1 MPLTYND
8 INAITTQHIVP
19 KTTDVIFK
27 NDPLF
32 VRLMAKNK
40 INFEGGLFIQRPI
53 MFAELASG
61 FFARG
66 DQFDT
71 GYRQTDTAFSVNMKF
86 GYVNV
91 TLLGTDD
98 VLNRGAEAAFSIVES
113 KMANA
118 SLTMAKMLGTTI
130 YQDGQG
136 VLSGTKSL
144 DGLLAWIDD
153 GSTVTSGTGSV
164 NYTTVQDV
172 RRSYAAVGG
181 ITRSDIVAG
190 PSTAGQDAT
199 SYSQVNGINA
209 YTDRYVNSFSL
220 AGLNQAYGYAWFG
233 ADQPDLLVC
242 TQGAYNRIWQNTI
255 ANQRYMRAD
264 SDLAKV
270 GIQSFQFNA
279 ADVTISKY
287 LNDVAGSTYG
297 VILGLNTNYMELY
310 VSANKK
316 FQFGFTGFKEAQNTI
331 DVSGQFMFAGNLI
344 VPSPRT
350 SFKMVGAGLVGIN
363 T

>member
-1 MPLTYND
+1 MPLTYTEV
-8 INAITTQHIVP
+8 NAITTQHIVP

-32 VRLMAKNK
+32 VRLMSKNK

-53 MFAELASG
+53 MFAELAGG
-61 FFARG
+61 FFSRG

-71 GYRQTDTAFSVNMKF
+71 GYRQTDTAFNVNMKF

-98 VLNRGAEAAFSIVES
+98 VLNRGPEAAFSIVES

-118 SLTMAKMLGTTI
+118 SLTMAKILGTKI
-130 YQDGQG
+130 YQDGQN
-136 VLSGTKSL
+136 VLSTTKDL
-144 DGLLAWIDD
+144 DGLMAWIDD
-153 GSTVTSGTGSV
+153 GSTNATYTSLT
-164 NYTTVQDV
+164 DV
-172 RRSYAAVGG
+172 RRSFAAVGG

-190 PSTAGQDAT
+190 PSSGDAT
-199 SYSQVNGINA
+199 AYSQVNGINA
-209 YTDRYVNSFSL
+209 YTNRNVSSFSL
-220 AGLNQAYGYAWFG
+220 NVVNSAYGFAWFG

-242 TQGAYNRIWQNTI
+242 TQGAYNKIWNATI
-255 ANQRYMRAD
+255 SNQRYMRAD

-310 VSANKK
+310 VSSNKK

-331 DVSGQFMFAGNLI
+331 DVSGQFMFAGNLV

-350 SFKMVGAGLVGIN
+350 SFKLVG
-363 T
+363 TDLA

>member
-1 MPLTYND
+1 MALTYND

-32 VRLMAKNK
+32 VRLMSKNK
-40 INFEGGLFIQRPI
+40 INFEGGLYIQRPI

-98 VLNRGAEAAFSIVES
+98 VLNRGPEAAFSIVES

-118 SLTMAKMLGTTI
+118 SLTMAKLLGQQI

-136 VLSGTKSL
+136 TLSGTKSL
-144 DGLLAWIDD
+144 DGLVAWIDD
-153 GSTVTSGTGSV
+153 GNTNATYTGATD
-164 NYTTVQDV
+164 YTKSFT
-172 RRSYAAVGG
+172 AVGG
-181 ITRSDIVAG
+181 VTRADIVAC
-190 PSTAGQDAT
+190 PSSGSET

-209 YTDRYVNSFSL
+209 YTQRNLTSFTLDAVNK
-220 AGLNQAYGYAWFG
+220 AYGFAWFG
-233 ADQPDLLVC
+233 ADQPDLLVA
-242 TQGAYNRIWQNTI
+242 TQGAYNKIWNATVS
-255 ANQRYMRAD
+255 NQRYMRAD

-287 LNDVAGSTYG
+287 LNDVVGSSIG
-297 VILGLNTNYMELY
+297 AILGLNTNYMELY

-331 DVSGQFMFAGNLI
+331 DVSGQFMFAGNLV

-350 SFKMVGAGLVGIN
+350 SFKLLGSALA
-363 T
+363 

>member
-1 MPLTYND
+1 MALTYND

-32 VRLMAKNK
+32 VRLMSKNK

-98 VLNRGAEAAFSIVES
+98 VLNRGPEAAFSIVES

-118 SLTMAKMLGTTI
+118 SLTMAKLLGTTI

-153 GSTVTSGTGSV
+153 GSTVTSGTGGT
-164 NYTTVQDV
+164 NYTTVTDV
-172 RRSYAAVGG
+172 RRSFAAVGG
-181 ITRSDIVAG
+181 ITRADIVAG
-190 PSTAGQDAT
+190 PSTGDAT
-199 SYSQVNGINA
+199 TYSQVNGINA

-220 AGLNQAYGYAWFG
+220 NTVNAAYGFAWFG

-242 TQGAYNRIWQNTI
+242 TQGAYNKIWNATVS
-255 ANQRYMRAD
+255 NQRYMRAD

-297 VILGLNTNYMELY
+297 AILGLNTNYMELY

-331 DVSGQFMFAGNLI
+331 DVSGQFMFAGNLV

-350 SFKMVGAGLVGIN
+350 NFKLVG
-363 T
+363 TALA

>member
-1 MPLTYND
+1 MPLTYSD

-61 FFARG
+61 FFGRG
-66 DQFDT
+66 EQFDT
-71 GYRQTDTAFSVNMKF
+71 GYRQTDTAFGVNMKF

-98 VLNRGAEAAFSIVES
+98 VLNRGPEAAFSIVES

-118 SLTMAKMLGTTI
+118 SLTMAKLLGTKI
-130 YQDGQG
+130 YQDGQN
-136 VLSGTKSL
+136 VLSTTKDL
-144 DGLLAWIDD
+144 DGLMAWIDD
-153 GSTVTSGTGSV
+153 GSTNATYTSLT
-164 NYTTVQDV
+164 DV
-172 RRSYAAVGG
+172 RRSFATAGG
-181 ITRSDIVAG
+181 ITRADIVAG
-190 PSTAGQDAT
+190 PSTGDAT
-199 SYSQVNGINA
+199 LYSQVNGINA
-209 YTDRYVNSFSL
+209 YTNRAVSSFSL
-220 AGLNQAYGYAWFG
+220 NVVNSAYGFSWFG

-242 TQGAYNRIWQNTI
+242 TQGAYNKIWNATI
-255 ANQRYMRAD
+255 SNQRYMRAD

-310 VSANKK
+310 VSSNKK

-331 DVSGQFMFAGNLI
+331 DVSGQFMFAGNLV

-350 SFKMVGAGLVGIN
+350 SFKLVG
-363 T
+363 TDLA

>member
-1 MPLTYND
+1 MALTYND

-32 VRLMAKNK
+32 VRLMSKNK

-98 VLNRGAEAAFSIVES
+98 VLNRGPEAAFSIVES

-118 SLTMAKMLGTTI
+118 SLTMAKLLGQTI

-136 VLSGTKSL
+136 TLSNTKAL
-144 DGLLAWIDD
+144 DGLMAWVDD
-153 GSTVTSGTGSV
+153 GNSNATYSGATDFTKSF
-164 NYTTVQDV
+164 
-172 RRSYAAVGG
+172 SAVGG

-190 PSTAGQDAT
+190 PSSGSET
-199 SYSQVNGINA
+199 SYSQVNGINS
-209 YTDRYVNSFSL
+209 YTQRNLTSFTLDAVNK
-220 AGLNQAYGYAWFG
+220 AYGFAWFG

-242 TQGAYNRIWQNTI
+242 TQGAYNKVWNATVS
-255 ANQRYMRAD
+255 NQRYMRAD

-287 LNDVAGSTYG
+287 LNDVVGSSIG
-297 VILGLNTNYMELY
+297 AILGLNTNYMELY

-350 SFKMVGAGLVGIN
+350 SFKLLGSALA
-363 T
+363 

>member
-1 MPLTYND
+1 MALTYND

-32 VRLMAKNK
+32 VRLMSKNK

-98 VLNRGAEAAFSIVES
+98 VLNRGPEAAFSIVES

-118 SLTMAKMLGTTI
+118 SLTMAKLLGTTI
-130 YQDGQG
+130 YQDGQSTPNG
-136 VLSGTKSL
+136 TLSGTKSL
-144 DGLLAWIDD
+144 DGLMAWIDD
-153 GSTVTSGTGSV
+153 GNSNATYSGATD
-164 NYTTVQDV
+164 YTK
-172 RRSYAAVGG
+172 SFAAVGG

-190 PSTAGQDAT
+190 PSSGSET
-199 SYSQVNGINA
+199 SYSQVNGINS
-209 YTDRYVNSFSL
+209 YTQRNLTSFTLDAVNK
-220 AGLNQAYGYAWFG
+220 AYGFAWFG

-242 TQGAYNRIWQNTI
+242 TQGAYNRIWNATVS
-255 ANQRYMRAD
+255 NQRYMRAD

-287 LNDVAGSTYG
+287 LNDVVGSSIG
-297 VILGLNTNYMELY
+297 AILGLNTNYMELY

-350 SFKMVGAGLVGIN
+350 SFKLLGSALA
-363 T
+363 

>member
-1 MPLTYND
+1 MALTYND

-32 VRLMAKNK
+32 VRLMSKNK

-98 VLNRGAEAAFSIVES
+98 VLNRGPEAAFSIVES

-118 SLTMAKMLGTTI
+118 SLTMAKLLGTTI

-153 GSTVTSGTGSV
+153 GSTNATYTSLT
-164 NYTTVQDV
+164 DV
-172 RRSYAAVGG
+172 RRSFAAVGG
-181 ITRSDIVAG
+181 ITRADIVAG
-190 PSTAGQDAT
+190 PSTGDAT
-199 SYSQVNGINA
+199 TYSQVNGINA
-209 YTDRYVNSFSL
+209 YTNRAVSSFALSTVNS
-220 AGLNQAYGYAWFG
+220 AYGFAWFG

-242 TQGAYNRIWQNTI
+242 TQGAYNKIWNATI
-255 ANQRYMRAD
+255 SNQRYMRAD

-270 GIQSFQFNA
+270 GIKSFQFNA

-287 LNDVAGSTYG
+287 LNDVAGTTYG
-297 VILGLNTNYMELY
+297 VILGLNTNYMELH

-331 DVSGQFMFAGNLI
+331 DVSGKFMFAANLV

-350 SFKMVGAGLVGIN
+350 SFKLVG
-363 T
+363 TDLA

>member
-1 MPLTYND
+1 MALTYSD

-32 VRLMAKNK
+32 VRLMSKNK

-53 MFAELASG
+53 MFSELANG

-98 VLNRGAEAAFSIVES
+98 VLNRGPEAAFSLVES

-118 SLTMAKMLGTTI
+118 SLTMAKLLGTTV

-144 DGLLAWIDD
+144 DGLMAWIDD
-153 GSTVTSGTGSV
+153 GSTNATYSTL
-164 NYTTVQDV
+164 TDV
-172 RRSYAAVGG
+172 RRSFAAVGG
-181 ITRSDIVAG
+181 ITRADIVAG
-190 PSTAGQDAT
+190 PSSGDAT
-199 SYSQVNGINA
+199 TYSQVNGINA
-209 YTDRYVNSFSL
+209 CTNRNVSSFSL
-220 AGLNQAYGYAWFG
+220 NAVNAAYGFAWFG

-242 TQGAYNRIWQNTI
+242 TQGAYNKIWNATI
-255 ANQRYMRAD
+255 SNQRYMRAE

-297 VILGLNTNYMELY
+297 VILGLNSNYMELY

-331 DVSGQFMFAGNLI
+331 DVSGQFMFAGNLV

-350 SFKMVGAGLVGIN
+350 SFKLVG
-363 T
+363 TDLA

>member
-1 MPLTYND
+1 MALTYSD

-32 VRLMAKNK
+32 VRLMSKNK

-53 MFAELASG
+53 MFSELANG

-98 VLNRGAEAAFSIVES
+98 VLNRGPEAAFSLVES

-118 SLTMAKMLGTTI
+118 SLTMAKLLGTTV

-144 DGLLAWIDD
+144 DGLMAWIDD
-153 GSTVTSGTGSV
+153 GSTNATYTSLT
-164 NYTTVQDV
+164 DV
-172 RRSYAAVGG
+172 RRSFAAVGG
-181 ITRSDIVAG
+181 ITRADIVAG
-190 PSTAGQDAT
+190 PSSGAAT
-199 SYSQVNGINA
+199 TYSQVNGINS
-209 YTDRYVNSFSL
+209 YTNRDVSSFSL
-220 AGLNQAYGYAWFG
+220 NVVNAAYGFSWFG

-242 TQGAYNRIWQNTI
+242 TQGAYNKIWNATI
-255 ANQRYMRAD
+255 SNQRYMRAD

-297 VILGLNTNYMELY
+297 VILGLNSNYMELY

-331 DVSGQFMFAGNLI
+331 DVSGQFMFAGNLV

-350 SFKMVGAGLVGIN
+350 SFKLVG
-363 T
+363 TDLA